1 MSSKAS
7 ERWERLAALGAKGE
21 IPTPD
26 GESKMSAVI
35 LQIAEPF
42 LKQPDITAER
52 AETIIS
58 LTVAGWNKV
67 MFPPD
72 KQSIIE
78 NELIDCFV
86 PMDGSADALG
96 LVVQVMDT
104 VAERREKLF
113 PDLRR
118 IIVDYEVDISGGDL
132 SLNAS
137 SATVPDLD

>member
-7 ERWERLAALGAKGE
+7 ERWERLAAMGVKGE

-42 LKQPDITAER
+42 LKQPGITAER

-86 PMDGSADALG
+86 PKDGSADALG

-104 VAERREKLF
+104 VAERQEKLF
-113 PDLRR
+113 PNLRR

-137 SATVPDLD
+137 SATVPDLA